1 MWTQIWVLFFVGAL
15 RDTSSRYMVGCTRSI
30 FSQSLQPAAAYLAI
44 SLLRPSGEKK
54 RTFSVVSLQLKVQL
68 PCLQV
73 FSSFILPSRA
83 CQKRS
88 FDDVSTVASGAEG
101 GVKTR
106 QADRSPQSLRSTKIR
121 AWLPWPMARRETFCG
136 VLATLVVWTAQVSR
150 SLELSIGCVRR
161 PNGCVRRPNEKGRYF
176 PFKPSSISF

>member
-1 MWTQIWVLFFVGAL
+1 MGGTAKVECFSLFEPL
-15 RDTSSRYMVGCTRSI
+15 RDTSTLPVGTWSSALDQSFRSHYNR
-30 FSQSLQPAAAYLAI
+30 LAAAAYLAI

-54 RTFSVVSLQLKVQL
+54 QTFSVVSLQLTVQL
-68 PCLQV
+68 PCLKV

-88 FDDVSTVASGAEG
+88 FDDVSTVASGADG

-121 AWLPWPMARRETFCG
+121 ACLPWPTARPETFCG
-136 VLATLVVWTAQVSR
+136 VLATLVV
-150 SLELSIGCVRR
+150 
-161 PNGCVRRPNEKGRYF
+161 
-176 PFKPSSISF
+176 

>member
-1 MWTQIWVLFFVGAL
+1 MNAKLSAFLCLSV
-15 RDTSSRYMVGCTRSI
+15 RDTSGRYMVDCTRSV
-30 FSQSLQPAAAYLAI
+30 FSQSVQPAAAYLTI
-44 SLLRPSGEKK
+44 SPLRPSGEKK
-54 RTFSVVSLQLKVQL
+54 QTFSVVSLQFTVEL

-88 FDDVSTVASGAEG
+88 FDDVSTVASGAER

-106 QADRSPQSLRSTKIR
+106 QADRSPPSLRSTKIR
-121 AWLPWPMARRETFCG
+121 AGLPWPTARPETFFD
-136 VLATLVVWTAQVSR
+136 VLATAQVSR
-150 SLELSIGCVRR
+150 SMELSIGCVRR

-176 PFKPSSISF
+176 SFKPSSISF

>member
-1 MWTQIWVLFFVGAL
+1 MPRHFARANQADRCITLLHCAQRCERKVECFSLFERYVTLRVGTWLIAL
-15 RDTSSRYMVGCTRSI
+15 DQSFRSHYNRLLRT
-30 FSQSLQPAAAYLAI
+30 SQSHYFV
-44 SLLRPSGEKK
+44 LRGK
-54 RTFSVVSLQLKVQL
+54 RNKLFSVVSLQLTVQL

-121 AWLPWPMARRETFCG
+121 A
-136 VLATLVVWTAQVSR
+136 
-150 SLELSIGCVRR
+150 
-161 PNGCVRRPNEKGRYF
+161 
-176 PFKPSSISF
+176 